1 MNIENGIHK
10 DMSRILV
17 TGGTGY
23 IGSHTTVELMQQ
35 GYKVTIVDNLSNSSI
50 DVLDGIAAIV
60 GEKPDFA
67 NIDCGNFVDLDAVFK
82 QYPDIVGVIHFAAS
96 KAVGESVEKP
106 LLYYRNNLGSLVT
119 LLEVMKLHEVQNIV
133 FSSSCTVYGQPD
145 KAHLPVDETAPI
157 QTALSPY
164 GNTKQI
170 NEEIIRDEAHAD
182 ASLHATLLR
191 YFNPIGAHPSALI
204 GELPN
209 GVPQNL
215 LPFITQTAAGLRPE
229 LKVFGND
236 YNTPDGSC
244 IRDYIYVVDLAKA
257 HVKAIERMLNA
268 KDREQVEVFNL
279 GTGTGLS
286 VLTLIHE
293 FEAATGVKIPYTIVG
308 RREGDIEQVWAAP
321 KRANEVL
328 GWKADTP
335 IRDVLASAWNWEKHI
350 RNIK

>member
-1 MNIENGIHK
+1 
-10 DMSRILV
+10 MSRILV

-35 GYKVTIVDNLSNSSI
+35 GYDVTIVDNLSNSSI

-60 GEKPDFA
+60 GRKPEFA
-67 NIDCGNFVDLDAVFK
+67 NIDCGNFMDLDNVFK
-82 QYPDIVGVIHFAAS
+82 LYPDIVGVIHFAAS

-119 LLEVMKLHEVQNIV
+119 LLDVMRMHQVQNLV

-145 KAHLPVDETAPI
+145 ADHLPVDETAPI
-157 QTALSPY
+157 QKALSPY

-170 NEEIIRDEAHAD
+170 NEEIICDEAHAD
-182 ASLHATLLR
+182 KKLHATILR
-191 YFNPIGAHPSALI
+191 YFNPIGAHPSARI

-268 KDREQVEVFNL
+268 TDRDQVEVFNL

-286 VLTLIHE
+286 VLTLINE

-321 KRANEVL
+321 KKANEVL

-335 IRDVLASAWNWEKHI
+335 IRDVLASAWNWEKRI
-350 RNIK
+350 RNL

>member
-1 MNIENGIHK
+1 MA
-10 DMSRILV
+10 RILV

-35 GYKVTIVDNLSNSSI
+35 GYDVTIVDNLSNSSI
-50 DVLDGIAAIV
+50 DVIDGIAAIV
-60 GEKPDFA
+60 GRRPEFA
-67 NIDCGNFVDLDAVFK
+67 NIDCGNYVDLDNVFK
-82 QYPDIVGVIHFAAS
+82 TYSDIVGVIHFAAS

-106 LLYYRNNLGSLVT
+106 LLYYRNNIGSLVT
-119 LLEVMKLHEVQNIV
+119 LLEVMAEHDVSNIV
-133 FSSSCTVYGQPD
+133 FSSNCTVYGQPD
-145 KAHLPVDETAPI
+145 ARHLPVDETAPI
-157 QTALSPY
+157 QKALSPY

-170 NEEIIRDEAHAD
+170 NEEIICDQAHANSD
-182 ASLHATLLR
+182 LHATILR

-215 LPFITQTAAGLRPE
+215 LPFITQTAAGLRQE

-257 HVKAIERMLNA
+257 HVKAIERMLNS
-268 KDREQVEVFNL
+268 KDRDQVEVFNL
-279 GTGTGLS
+279 GTGNGLS
-286 VLTLIHE
+286 VLTLINE
-293 FEAATGVKIPYTIVG
+293 FEAATGIKIPYSIVG
-308 RREGDIEQVWAAP
+308 RREGDIEQVWAQP
-321 KRANEVL
+321 RKANTVL

-335 IRDVLASAWNWEKHI
+335 IREVLASAWKWEKHI